1 MAETEIEGH
10 RYQCS
15 CCHEEPA
22 AAPVVGVEEGQ
33 HVAEVAVA
41 ALGAVVEL
49 HRQEEETERVEHIAE
64 AVASVAAA
72 QVPEVTPEPVT
83 ETPAVEEVT
92 PAEEVEVGGPPEQED
107 KTEQKPETE
116 EAAPAAR
123 NRFARHRR

>member
-33 HVAEVAVA
+33 HVAEVAIA
-41 ALGAVVEL
+41 ALGTVAEL